1 MFSTPSF
8 KKSLIVEQFQGNYL
22 KEQAIVV
29 ARGKP
34 AKIVSKK
41 QQVQFI
47 QSNFYT
53 NKPKVI

>member
-1 MFSTPSF
+1 MDN
-8 KKSLIVEQFQGNYL
+8 FQGL
-22 KEQAIVV
+22 AVELTGLPFVIKEQAIVV

-47 QSNFYT
+47 QSNFFT